1 MVFLGGE
8 ALDKITKTI
17 YFNRDKEENWDI
29 EKKAKKLGW
38 KNSEDALY
46 VGYEVSMK
54 IEITNEDG
62 FKTKVLKI
70 GNVDVSDKEIYI

>member
-1 MVFLGGE
+1 M
-8 ALDKITKTI
+8 DKITKTI

-38 KNSEDALY
+38 ENSEDALY
-46 VGYEVSMK
+46 VGYEVGMK
-54 IEITNEDG
+54 VEITNDDG

-70 GNVDVSDKEIYI
+70 GKIDVSDKEIYI

>member
-1 MVFLGGE
+1 M
-8 ALDKITKTI
+8 DKITKTI
-17 YFNRDKEENWDI
+17 YFNRDKEDNWDI

-46 VGYEVSMK
+46 IGYEVSMK
-54 IEITNEDG
+54 IEVTNKDG
-62 FKTKVLKI
+62 LKTKILKI